1 MTTDKDIAALTIPE
15 QLFMWLR
22 VNMMEIVGAFAV
34 LVIGLLLAGLLS
46 RWARI
51 ALSRSSKL
59 DPTVSQFL
67 ANMVKYSLWA
77 LVLVTVLAQFG
88 VQTTSILAALGGMAL
103 AIGLALQGTLSNV
116 ASGVMILIQKPF
128 RVGEG
133 ITVVIHLANELDR
146 QKRVLQ
152 AATKSTSPK
161 TEDVDKQNQLIT
173 RLYQKFEQSEQQR
186 LQFQNELRG
195 LRRLNQQLNTEI
207 EKLKTKD
214 KQ

>member
-1 MTTDKDIAALTIPE
+1 MMDWASNFAPTDSQTEETTAVPKPTPLTKPTEEQVQNQLVALTTSMNALLDADQPE
-15 QLFMWLR
+15 
-22 VNMMEIVGAFAV
+22 EAK
-34 LVIGLLLAGLLS
+34 LLA
-46 RWARI
+46 
-51 ALSRSSKL
+51 
-59 DPTVSQFL
+59 Q
-67 ANMVKYSLWA
+67 
-77 LVLVTVLAQFG
+77 
-88 VQTTSILAALGGMAL
+88 SIMMRRT
-103 AIGLALQGTLSNV
+103 ALQASETTWDYPDDYSSNKEIELLRL
-116 ASGVMILIQKPF
+116 AGKRLFENGDMIQSK
-128 RVGEG
+128 
-133 ITVVIHLANELDR
+133 VILELANELDR